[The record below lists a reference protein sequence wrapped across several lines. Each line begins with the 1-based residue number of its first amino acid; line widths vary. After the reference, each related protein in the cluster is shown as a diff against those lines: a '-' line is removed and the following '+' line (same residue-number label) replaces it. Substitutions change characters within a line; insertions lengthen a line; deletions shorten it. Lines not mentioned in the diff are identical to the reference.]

1 MSEPDPGAPD
11 ADFELVEPMPWPLR
25 LFLGAAGLA
34 CIGLSTWDLR
44 HAILQPGWWTLL
56 VGPILAGAWFVG
68 GGFVAAAVAGEAR
81 RWRIRDGRVTIE
93 RRSPILRATET
104 IRGDDVAATEIRRI
118 EWDSRA
124 DGHAVRL
131 RLKRGPV
138 FETPDVGDRGR
149 AEAIEAGIRRR
160 LGLG

>member
-68 GGFVAAAVAGEAR
+68 GGSVAAALDSAAR
-81 RWRIRDGRVTIE
+81 RKDAQMNAKP
-93 RRSPILRATET
+93 RRT
-104 IRGDDVAATEIRRI
+104 G
-118 EWDSRA
+118 
-124 DGHAVRL
+124 
-131 RLKRGPV
+131 
-138 FETPDVGDRGR
+138 
-149 AEAIEAGIRRR
+149 RRR
-160 LGLG
+160 RREGLLDMVTL